1 MSQKIN
7 CLIVDDE
14 PLAQQ
19 VIETYIQKMPSLVL
33 VGKCDNAMEA
43 YEVLHNEKIDVM
55 FLDIQMPVITDVEF
69 LRTLQNPPAVIF
81 TTAYP
86 DFAMEGYDLNI
97 TDYLLKPVSF
107 ERFLKAV
114 NKATEHIALQQ
125 QSAQENDTTTTD
137 YFFVKE
143 DSKLV
148 KINFSDIDHIEC
160 MKDYAK
166 IFTKQRMIVTHH
178 TMKRFE
184 EVLPPLQFVRIHR
197 SYIVNIP
204 AIQSIFG
211 NIVETPKTKLPI
223 GANYKDEL
231 MKMVSGG

>member
-1 MSQKIN
+1 MSQKIK
-7 CLIVDDE
+7 CIIVDDE

-19 VIETYIQKMPSLVL
+19 VLETYIQRIGTLEL
-33 VGKCDNAMEA
+33 IAKCENAMEA
-43 YEVLHNEKIDVM
+43 YEVLHHEKIDVM
-55 FLDIQMPVITDVEF
+55 LLDIQMPVITGVEF

-81 TTAYP
+81 TTAYT
-86 DFAMEGYDLNI
+86 DFAMEGYDLNV
-97 TDYLLKPVSF
+97 TDYLLKPFSF
-107 ERFLKAV
+107 ERFLKAI
-114 NKATEHIALQQ
+114 NKATEQIVLQQ
-125 QSAQENDTTTTD
+125 QLTHETEASSD

-148 KINFSDIDHIEC
+148 KINFQDIDHIEC

-178 TMKRFE
+178 TMKKFE
-184 EVLPPLQFVRIHR
+184 EVLPDSLFLRIHR
-197 SYIVNIP
+197 SYIVSIP

-211 NIVETPKTKLPI
+211 NIVETPKGKLPV

-231 MKMVSGG
+231 MKVITGNG

>member
-55 FLDIQMPVITDVEF
+55 FLDIQMPVITGVEF

-97 TDYLLKPVSF
+97 TDYNMSTNILQRCKLAVM
-107 ERFLKAV
+107 KAV
-114 NKATEHIALQQ
+114 KHLTDRNVISIVSVDVNKISGTGVEIKVNWRNN
-125 QSAQENDTTTTD
+125 STGE
-137 YFFVKE
+137 
-143 DSKLV
+143 
-148 KINFSDIDHIEC
+148 INE
-160 MKDYAK
+160 
-166 IFTKQRMIVTHH
+166 FT
-178 TMKRFE
+178 F
-184 EVLPPLQFVRIHR
+184 
-197 SYIVNIP
+197 
-204 AIQSIFG
+204 
-211 NIVETPKTKLPI
+211 
-223 GANYKDEL
+223 
-231 MKMVSGG
+231 